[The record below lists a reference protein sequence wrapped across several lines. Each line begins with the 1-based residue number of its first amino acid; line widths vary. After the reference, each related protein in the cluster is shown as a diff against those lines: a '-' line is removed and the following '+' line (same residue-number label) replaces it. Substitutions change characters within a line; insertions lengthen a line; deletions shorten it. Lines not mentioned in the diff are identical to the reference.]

1 MLPYMGV
8 TLLQTS
14 LGAKRSAQ
22 DIWSLYKRRWSIE
35 TLFDYFK
42 NGQGAVAL
50 GQQDYCHKQGL
61 AFILL
66 VSALIM

>member
-1 MLPYMGV
+1 MGTSGYTQEKLDAMLPYMGV
-8 TLLQTS
+8 SVLQTS

-22 DIWSLYKRRWSIE
+22 DIWALYKRCWSIE

-50 GQQDYCHKQGL
+50 EAKVG
-61 AFILL
+61 
-66 VSALIM
+66 S

>member
-8 TLLQTS
+8 SVLQTS

-22 DIWSLYKRRWSIE
+22 DIWALYKRRWSIE

-42 NGQGAVAL
+42 NG
-50 GQQDYCHKQGL
+50 
-61 AFILL
+61 
-66 VSALIM
+66 